1 MNYKYKLLG
10 NHTEPSLVGQP
21 IEFFIRKEDG
31 AWIPKDSGN
40 TDYQQFLLD
49 VKEQG
54 IGIVE
59 GATVGVTTAYDI
71 ARQAEYPPIKDQL
84 DKIYHSGVDAWKA
97 DIKSIKDKYP
107 KSQVGVTAIA
117 AVPDWVQTG
126 VNVLIKNDYVQAIE
140 RLKQPRVALGEKVLI
155 ADNYW
160 DPEQNKVI
168 EGSKYTYINVPAA
181 SDPAVVSDE
190 AERDAAQATID
201 KTPQSIIDSI
211 NT

>member
-1 MNYKYKLLG
+1 MYKISFLDEY
-10 NHTEPSLVGQP
+10 
-21 IEFFIRKEDG
+21 IIRKSDN
-31 AWIPKDSGN
+31 ASIPKSSDN
-40 TDYQQFLLD
+40 IDYQQFIED

-54 IGIVE
+54 LNIVE
-59 GATVGVTTAYDI
+59 GPTVDVTTAYDI
-71 ARQAEYPPIKDQL
+71 ARQAEYPPLEDQL

-97 DIKSIKDKYP
+97 DIKVIKDKYP
-107 KSQVGVTAIA
+107 KSQVGITTVA
-117 AVPDWVQTG
+117 AVPDWVQTE
-126 VNVLIKNDYVQAIE
+126 VNVLIKNDYVQAIK
-140 RLKQPRVALGEKVLI
+140 RLKVPKVILGEKVLI

-160 DPEQNKVI
+160 DPKQNKVI